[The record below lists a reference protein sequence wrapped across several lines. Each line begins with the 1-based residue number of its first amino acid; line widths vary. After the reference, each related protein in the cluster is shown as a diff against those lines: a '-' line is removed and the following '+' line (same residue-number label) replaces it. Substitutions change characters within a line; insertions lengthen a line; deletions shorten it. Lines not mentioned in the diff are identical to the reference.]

1 MNGSAASRRRILQVV
16 AAGIGGGCA
25 VDPGPRATFCIVRA
39 AGSTAS
45 HTYCLVE
52 PSVLRVPGARLL
64 AVGGAVLLN
73 VDDNTAVIV
82 ARDAAGYHALSAIC
96 THQCC
101 LVALCDD
108 ALCGA
113 AAGNPGDCAATPT
126 EHPSGLAMALVC
138 PCHGSGFRLDG
149 QPTSGP
155 ATRPLPGYA
164 LSFEGD
170 DALVDTSTVVPVSAR
185 S

>member
-1 MNGSAASRRRILQVV
+1 MLHILAVSVGSGCSADPPPRATVCVVRPVV
-16 AAGIGGGCA
+16 AAA
-25 VDPGPRATFCIVRA
+25 
-39 AGSTAS
+39 

-73 VDDNTAVIV
+73 VDDRTAVIV
-82 ARDAAGYHALSAIC
+82 ARDDAGYHALSAIC

-113 AAGNPGDCAATPT
+113 PVGNPGDCATTATERPVGGQT
-126 EHPSGLAMALVC
+126 ALVC

-155 ATRPLPGYA
+155 ATTPLPHYA
-164 LSFEGD
+164 LTFDGD
-170 DALVDTSTVVPVSAR
+170 DALVDTSTVVPPERRA
-185 S
+185 